1 MKYALA
7 QVAFGLGANAL
18 VARDAPQCVQLK
30 ASGGASGVL
39 GQYTDGQ
46 NRIGGDYPTGCYCFS
61 NGGFTDSNGRGCILT
76 PPTTQFQ
83 CDSGASPTTGFA
95 IGSNGAVTYN
105 GSGKFYACPYNDNGG
120 YNVYSQPA
128 PGQAKCVEISLS
140 SAGACGKGAQS
151 SPAPKPTPS
160 PSPAPSPKPSMPAP
174 QPSMP
179 APSPPAQNTCPAPV
193 TVTMTVTAPAE
204 NKPTPSPQPQYTPK
218 PAPPASQPAPPASQ
232 PAPPASQPAAQP
244 SKPAPQPSQ
253 PQPSKPAQQPSGS
266 CPADLNGNYQYPH
279 LIVPINSGSPNQAY
293 GTSYN
298 GKVDKS
304 TCSIFN
310 FDIPASY
317 SGKKCSVVFLF
328 PQQKDL
334 ETSSYTTSGSGSCSF
349 SQLSSPATQSTSWSN
364 QPSKKSDLGSM
375 SVAPGNSYV
384 IASGDCAAGQTVSYE
399 MCSSGDYSLDYF
411 QDYNPSPIGMYV
423 RQC

>member
-1 MKYALA
+1 MKYAFT

-18 VARDAPQCVQLK
+18 IARDAPQCVQLK
-30 ASGGASGVL
+30 ASGGASGIL

-46 NRIGGDYPTGCYCFS
+46 NRIGGGYPTGCYCLS

-76 PPTTQFQ
+76 GPTTQWQ
-83 CDSGASPTTGFA
+83 CDAGATPTTGFA
-95 IGSNGAVTYN
+95 IGSKGGVTYN
-105 GSGKFYACPYNDNGG
+105 GNGKFYACPYNDQGG
-120 YNVYSQPA
+120 YNVYTQPA

-140 SAGACGKGAQS
+140 SAGSCGKGAQP
-151 SPAPKPTPS
+151 SPGPA
-160 PSPAPSPKPSMPAP
+160 PSPAPSQPASPQKPAP

-179 APSPPAQNTCPAPV
+179 VSPPPAQNTCPAPV
-193 TVTMTVTAPAE
+193 TVTMTVTAPA
-204 NKPTPSPQPQYTPK
+204 
-218 PAPPASQPAPPASQ
+218 PPASMPAMQPSM
-232 PAPPASQPAAQP
+232 PAAQP
-244 SKPAPQPSQ
+244 NMPAPKPSM
-253 PQPSKPAQQPSGS
+253 PAQQPSGS

-279 LIVPINSGSPNQAY
+279 LIVPVNSGSPNQAY

-317 SGKKCSVVFLF
+317 SGKQCSVVFLF

-334 ETSSYTTSGSGSCSF
+334 QTSSYTTSGSGSCSF
-349 SQLSSPATQSTSWSN
+349 SQLNGAASQSTSWSN
-364 QPSKKSDLGSM
+364 QPSKKSDLGNM

-384 IASGDCAAGQTVSYE
+384 IASGACAAGQTVTYS
-399 MCSSGDYSLDYF
+399 MCSSGDYSLNYF